1 MICIKCNERIPI
13 ISNLDFQS
21 GTISLYCQCNNENE
35 IYNIREYNTKLN
47 EIKQISKDVSIKNQV
62 CFIHKNNDIEL
73 FCCDCVKEFC
83 RECDLKKHLKEN
95 HQILKLLTFYDM
107 ITSNLNYMNNIQ
119 NLQFFESF
127 NIKFINDIINLI
139 ELAFKSFVSQ
149 KNKIKIN
156 FTPLK
161 NICYIELRLSDCE
174 TNKSFASIKT
184 NQNLEKKEKY
194 KSISKYQFGIK
205 INSLRKYI
213 NIRNICLKND
223 TIFPS
228 FLNVLMIPNS
238 YYCALVTSNSK
249 LLILKIEN
257 NSKKLNVKIEFE
269 LELDSKF
276 YSSMYKLSLINE
288 NIFALLYNSGSFDLF
303 FLKERKD
310 TNKIELL
317 RKKYISLEKSTN
329 IINQIQKSKDD
340 NFIIVLIKD
349 QINFY
354 KYNEN
359 EIITLVKQIDR
370 NDINLILPLDFH
382 NSILTLY
389 NSQEIIIK
397 DVTQNNNYIINIKE
411 RQVNIILEIKSF
423 NYLAIAHFDSD
434 IDIFDLNLM
443 LMKNKL
449 KGHKKIVNDLK
460 EIIPLENSNYNAKLV
475 SCSDDKTIRIW
486 NLIKFYC
493 EYVIS
498 LENNNFLFSLNV
510 LPNREIMALDS
521 ENIIYLID

>member
-83 RECDLKKHLKEN
+83 RECDLKKHQKEN

-184 NQNLEKKEKY
+184 N
-194 KSISKYQFGIK
+194 
-205 INSLRKYI
+205 
-213 NIRNICLKND
+213 
-223 TIFPS
+223 
-228 FLNVLMIPNS
+228 V
-238 YYCALVTSNSK
+238 
-249 LLILKIEN
+249 
-257 NSKKLNVKIEFE
+257 
-269 LELDSKF
+269 
-276 YSSMYKLSLINE
+276 
-288 NIFALLYNSGSFDLF
+288 
-303 FLKERKD
+303 
-310 TNKIELL
+310 
-317 RKKYISLEKSTN
+317 
-329 IINQIQKSKDD
+329 
-340 NFIIVLIKD
+340 
-349 QINFY
+349 
-354 KYNEN
+354 
-359 EIITLVKQIDR
+359 
-370 NDINLILPLDFH
+370 
-382 NSILTLY
+382 
-389 NSQEIIIK
+389 
-397 DVTQNNNYIINIKE
+397 
-411 RQVNIILEIKSF
+411 
-423 NYLAIAHFDSD
+423 
-434 IDIFDLNLM
+434 
-443 LMKNKL
+443 
-449 KGHKKIVNDLK
+449 
-460 EIIPLENSNYNAKLV
+460 
-475 SCSDDKTIRIW
+475 
-486 NLIKFYC
+486 
-493 EYVIS
+493 
-498 LENNNFLFSLNV
+498 
-510 LPNREIMALDS
+510 
-521 ENIIYLID
+521 